1 MNELPETVTLAMR
14 CSKVIG
20 SNGAEIFDSRRRDH
34 GYTAM
39 ILIEDI
45 IGSRTRS
52 NRSSPFQHLQTG
64 GPKTSKSNVVS
75 ILVPGLGKAE
85 NVQSVV
91 MPALTDHI
99 NLVGDRVDVERS
111 AHELTSRMTGMALKV
126 RSDQAIRG
134 TTINHVW
141 DAGRRG

>member
-1 MNELPETVTLAMR
+1 
-14 CSKVIG
+14 
-20 SNGAEIFDSRRRDH
+20 
-34 GYTAM
+34 M

-52 NRSSPFQHLQTG
+52 NRASPFQHLQTRR
-64 GPKTSKSNVVS
+64 PKTPKSNIVS

-91 MPALTDHI
+91 TPALTDHI
-99 NLVGDRVDVERS
+99 NLIGDRVDVERS

-126 RSDQAIRG
+126 RSNQAILG
-134 TTINHVW
+134 TKINHVR
-141 DAGRRG
+141 DAGRSG